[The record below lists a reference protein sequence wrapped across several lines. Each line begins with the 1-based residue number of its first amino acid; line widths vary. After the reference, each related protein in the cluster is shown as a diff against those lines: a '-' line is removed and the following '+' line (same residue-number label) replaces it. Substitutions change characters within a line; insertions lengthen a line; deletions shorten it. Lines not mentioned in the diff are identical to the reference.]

1 MTLETLAQYCAAY
14 VAKLGAYKG
23 THAYLET
30 FDARVAALT
39 GLSDHDRLVLVIG
52 PAMVRNLALLEA
64 LDGDDDGRLMALS
77 FEIFTASDRLLA
89 EHEAAAQQRSSHAAR
104 SNLRSV
110 GR

>member
-39 GLSDHDRLVLVIG
+39 GLSDHDLLVLVIG

-64 LDGDDDGRLMALS
+64 LGDDDGRLMALS